1 MNPITRIQKLSRAVG
16 IISKIMCVLLI
27 IGFVV
32 LTIGSLVLYIIP
44 SDFLSVRMDGAAL
57 VDVNL
62 DWVPGDWDLTE
73 YEEDILDDND
83 NADAVLQ
90 VGPRSL
96 KVMANA
102 DDVLLLTGHRI
113 ATLLLVAMVFLA
125 GLFVVLQFVIRL
137 CSSLQKSPTP
147 FTPDILRQLKGLGW
161 ALVAWAV
168 VPGLLGSLVM
178 ALMHISADQVNISIH
193 LDLDSI
199 LLALFFL
206 VLVYV
211 FEYGTQ
217 LQRQSDETL

>member
-16 IISKIMCVLLI
+16 IISKIMCVVLI
-27 IGFVV
+27 IGFVA
-32 LTIGSLVLYIIP
+32 LTIGSLALYILP
-44 SDFLSVRMDGAAL
+44 SDFLSIRMDGAAL

-62 DWVPGDWDLTE
+62 DWVPGDWDLTD
-73 YEEDILDDND
+73 YETEILEDDNED
-83 NADAVLQ
+83 VILQ

-96 KVMANA
+96 QVMANA

-137 CSSLQKSPTP
+137 CTSLQKSPTP
-147 FTPDILRQLKGLGW
+147 FTPEILRQLKATGW
-161 ALVAWAV
+161 ALLAWAV
-168 VPGLLGSLVM
+168 VPGALGSLAL

-193 LDLDSI
+193 LDLESV

-211 FEYGTQ
+211 FEYGAQ

>member
-1 MNPITRIQKLSRAVG
+1 MNPITRIQKLSRVVG

-27 IGFVV
+27 IGFVA
-32 LTIGSLVLYIIP
+32 LTIGSLALYILP
-44 SDFLSVRMDGAAL
+44 SDFLSIRMDGAAL

-62 DWVPGDWDLTE
+62 DWVPGDWDLTD
-73 YEEDILDDND
+73 YETEIVEDDPDV
-83 NADAVLQ
+83 VLQ

-96 KVMANA
+96 QVLANA

-137 CSSLQKSPTP
+137 CASLQKSPTP
-147 FTPDILRQLKGLGW
+147 FTPEILRQLKATGW
-161 ALVAWAV
+161 ALLAWAV
-168 VPGLLGSLVM
+168 VPGALGSLVM

-193 LDLDSI
+193 LNLESV

-211 FEYGTQ
+211 FEYGAQ